1 MAMQKI
7 KKDDEVIVLTGRDRG
22 KRGKVLR
29 ALRNGPESAAMVG
42 AATGYEFSP
51 IHHTLRKLRDLGLVI
66 QREDDGRWEL
76 TDAGRANIS

>member
-1 MAMQKI
+1 
-7 KKDDEVIVLTGRDRG
+7 
-22 KRGKVLR
+22 
-29 ALRNGPESAAMVG
+29 MVG

-66 QREDDGRWEL
+66 QRTDDGRWEL

>member
-1 MAMQKI
+1 MYRPSSGAAQRAI
-7 KKDDEVIVLTGRDRG
+7 RR
-22 KRGKVLR
+22 KVLR
-29 ALRNGPESAAMVG
+29 TLRNGPESAAMVG

-76 TDAGRANIS
+76 TDAGRENLS